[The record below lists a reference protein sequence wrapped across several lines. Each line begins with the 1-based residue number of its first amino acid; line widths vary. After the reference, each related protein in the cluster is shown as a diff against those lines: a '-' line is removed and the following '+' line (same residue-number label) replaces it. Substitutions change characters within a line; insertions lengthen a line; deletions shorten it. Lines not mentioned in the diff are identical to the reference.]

1 MSNDISK
8 IAQLVDHELTSAEQS
23 QVFDLLIKNKQA
35 AKKWQR
41 YHLIGNIMRDD
52 IHQSGNDMSESI
64 AAALE
69 LEPTVLSPNRF
80 SNQVSDQIS
89 NQASDEK
96 TSSDLWKPVGLFAMA
111 ASLAVV
117 AVVAL
122 NPVNDQ
128 ITDQQ
133 NTRFAA
139 LDENQVE
146 TQVQTQVQ
154 TDQSVLSAQEFDEM
168 LVEHGE
174 FTSSSGLNGLLSYAK
189 LVSSQ
194 SLDQ

>member
-8 IAQLVDHELTSAEQS
+8 LSQLIDHELTSTEQS

-41 YHLIGNIMRDD
+41 YHLIGNIIRDD

-64 AAALE
+64 AAALDS
-69 LEPTVLSPNRF
+69 EPTVLSPNQLPNK
-80 SNQVSDQIS
+80 SSD
-89 NQASDEK
+89 K
-96 TSSDLWKPVGLFAMA
+96 TAKANSDLWKPVGLFAMA

-128 ITDQQ
+128 VGDQQ

-139 LDENQVE
+139 IDENQE
-146 TQVQTQVQ
+146 QIQ
-154 TDQSVLSAQEFDEM
+154 TDQAVLSSQEFDEM

-194 SLDQ
+194 PLDQ